1 MRLSVFALPVVRPR
15 ILLFAFK
22 TVSFRMENAIMG
34 DKRKPLKKKL
44 VKDKPSTVV
53 AEVKPL
59 AEVAKKSAGGKK

>member
-1 MRLSVFALPVVRPR
+1 
-15 ILLFAFK
+15 
-22 TVSFRMENAIMG
+22 MG